1 MPTRNEEVYFS
12 ELPKVDIGRSIFDRN
27 FSHKTS
33 FNVGDLIPF
42 YIDEVIPGSTHNI
55 TTSVVARLQT
65 LLNPIMDN
73 MYLDT
78 FYFFVPMRLLMDKWK
93 EFCGENSEGPWTRDK
108 VTYRIPVLNY
118 PAPTETKLTGGFD
131 VGSIA
136 DYFGVPVNVYLD
148 PSTYDD
154 RNFPSALP
162 FRAYAKIVN
171 EFFRDQNLQQPIV
184 VHTDQTRRTG
194 VLNNQL
200 YQDGHLWYITD
211 LELGG
216 KPFKAARFHDYFSSC
231 LPQPQR
237 SEAVSIFGNVGSY
250 NFPTDEYNSIYAPV
264 VALSSPSVTLSN
276 PIDLVNEVGVN
287 PLRGYKVVSQ
297 SGSFN
302 TTRGRISPASGDS
315 PQPLNFTTSTVDGAI
330 GFVPSNLWANLNIP
344 EATITNLRLAFQ
356 LQKYFEK
363 SARGGARYREYL
375 AEFFGVN
382 NGDARM
388 QIPEYL
394 GGHRIPLTIHQV
406 ANTGKAEGAALGDVG
421 AMSNT
426 SDTHEDFHMS
436 FSEHGYIIG
445 LCCVRYNNTF
455 SQGLEKFW
463 SRRDILDFYNPV
475 FAHISEQPVFRRE
488 ISLGLEWQPDGT
500 ITPDGVFG
508 YLPAWQDYRQKPA
521 RVSGEMRPEVS
532 NTLASWHLADD
543 YEYAPSLSEEW
554 IMTDE
559 NTVDRV
565 LSVSHS
571 NANQVFADFFVQNRV
586 VQPMPL
592 HSIPGLA
599 DHF

>member
-1 MPTRNEEVYFS
+1 MPTRNSEVYFS
-12 ELPKVDIGRSIFDRN
+12 ELPKVDIGRSIFNRD
-27 FSHKTS
+27 FGHKTS

-42 YIDEVIPGSTHNI
+42 YIDEVVPGSTHNI

-73 MYLDT
+73 LYLDT
-78 FYFFVPMRLLMDKWK
+78 FYFFVPMRILWDHWK
-93 EFCGENSEGPWTRDK
+93 EFCGENSDGPWTRDK
-108 VTYRIPVLNY
+108 IQYRIPVLYY
-118 PAPTETKLTGGFD
+118 PVETSDGAADQGFD
-131 VGSIA
+131 QGSIA
-136 DYFGVPVNVYLD
+136 DYFGVPINTHIDTL
-148 PSTYDD
+148 TYGDE
-154 RNFPSALP
+154 NCPSALP

-184 VHTDQTRRTG
+184 VHTDDTNRRG
-194 VLNNQL
+194 VHNR
-200 YQDGHLWYITD
+200 YGATAPDDPIWYVTD

-231 LPQPQR
+231 LPQPQK

-250 NFPTDEYNSIYAPV
+250 SDNNPMATANGIFAPV
-264 VALSSPSVTLSN
+264 GTKSTYT
-276 PIDLVNEVGVN
+276 IDQTVEGFNSGQ
-287 PLRGYKVVSQ
+287 PLRGFYS
-297 SGSFN
+297 SGSNYSDEVRLTFGTAYN
-302 TTRGRISPASGDS
+302 TATQNVQS
-315 PQPLNFTTSTVDGAI
+315 TTGTVGSST
-330 GFVPSNLWANLNIP
+330 GFVPNNLWANLNIP
-344 EATITNLRLAFQ
+344 EATINNLRLAFQ
-356 LQKYFEK
+356 LQKYYEK
-363 SARGGARYREYL
+363 SARGGTRYREYL

-382 NGDARM
+382 NGDSRM

-394 GGHRIPLTIHQV
+394 GGHRIPLSIHQV
-406 ANTGKAEGAALGDVG
+406 ANTGKSEGAALGDLG

-445 LCCVRYNNTF
+445 LCCVRYDNTY

-475 FAHISEQPVFRRE
+475 FAHISEQPVYRRE
-488 ISLGLEWQPDGT
+488 ISLGLLNEPGGT
-500 ITPDGVFG
+500 VTPNGVFG
-508 YLPAWQDYRQKPA
+508 YLPAWQDYRQKPS

-543 YEYAPSLSEEW
+543 YEYAPFLSEEW
-554 IMTDE
+554 IMTDQT
-559 NTVDRV
+559 NVDRV
-565 LSVSHS
+565 LAVTSQVS
-571 NANQVFADFFVQNRV
+571 NQIFADFWIQNQV
-586 VQPMPL
+586 VQPMPV

>member
-1 MPTRNEEVYFS
+1 MPTRNSEVYFS
-12 ELPKVDIGRSIFDRN
+12 ELPKVDIGRSIFNRD
-27 FSHKTS
+27 FGHKTS

-73 MYLDT
+73 LYMDT
-78 FYFFVPMRLLMDKWK
+78 FYFFVPMRLLWDHWK
-93 EFCGENSEGPWTRDK
+93 EFCGENSSGPWTRDK
-108 VTYRIPVLNY
+108 VQYRIPHLLYPLNSSEG
-118 PAPTETKLTGGFD
+118 ANDAGFD

-136 DYFGVPVNVYLD
+136 DYFGVPVQTHIE
-148 PSTYDD
+148 SETYGDE
-154 RNFPSALP
+154 NCPSALP

-184 VHTDQTRRTG
+184 VHTDDTIRRG
-194 VLNNQL
+194 VHNRYGNTAP
-200 YQDGHLWYITD
+200 DDPIWYPTD

-216 KPFKAARFHDYFSSC
+216 KPFKVARFHDYFSSC
-231 LPQPQR
+231 LPQPQK
-237 SEAVSIFGNVGSY
+237 SDAVSIFGNLSGSDTFAPVYTRTNEYTVNSDASLHGLFKSDAY
-250 NFPTDEYNSIYAPV
+250 NFEGRFAVGAP
-264 VALSSPSVTLSN
+264 
-276 PIDLVNEVGVN
+276 DG
-287 PLRGYKVVSQ
+287 
-297 SGSFN
+297 SGSL
-302 TTRGRISPASGDS
+302 SHK
-315 PQPLNFTTSTVDGAI
+315 LNAYEQDNVIAGFGFT
-330 GFVPSNLWANLNIP
+330 PNNLWAQLNIP
-344 EATITNLRLAFQ
+344 EATINNLRLAFQ
-356 LQKYFEK
+356 LQKYYEK
-363 SARGGARYREYL
+363 SARGGTRYREYL

-394 GGHRIPLTIHQV
+394 GGHRIPLAIHQV
-406 ANTGKAEGAALGDVG
+406 ANTGKGENAALGDLG

-445 LCCVRYNNTF
+445 LCCVRYDNTY

-475 FAHISEQPVFRRE
+475 FAHISEQPVYRRE
-488 ISLGLEWQPDGT
+488 LSLGLLTEPSGT
-500 ITPDGVFG
+500 VDPNGVFG
-508 YLPAWQDYRQKPA
+508 YLPAWQDYRQKPS

-543 YEYAPSLSEEW
+543 YVYAPFLSEEW
-554 IMTDE
+554 IMMDQT
-559 NTVDRV
+559 NVDRV
-565 LSVSHS
+565 LAVTSQVS
-571 NANQVFADFFVQNRV
+571 NQIFADFWIQNQV
-586 VQPMPL
+586 VQPMPV

>member
-1 MPTRNEEVYFS
+1 MPTRNSEVYFS
-12 ELPKVDIGRSIFDRN
+12 ELPKVDIGRSIFNRD
-27 FSHKTS
+27 FGHKTS

-65 LLNPIMDN
+65 LINPIMDN
-73 MYLDT
+73 LYLDT
-78 FYFFVPMRLLMDKWK
+78 FYFFVAMRLVWDHWK
-93 EFCGENSEGPWTRDK
+93 EFCGENSSGPWTRDK
-108 VTYRIPVLNY
+108 VQYRIPYLDY
-118 PAPTETKLTGGFD
+118 PAVSAPGAGDEGFD
-131 VGSIA
+131 SGSIA
-136 DYFGVPVNVYLD
+136 DYFGVPVNVALS
-148 PSTYDD
+148 PLAYDD
-154 RNFPSALP
+154 KNFPSALP

-171 EFFRDQNLQQPIV
+171 EFFRDQNLQHPIV
-184 VHTDQTRRTG
+184 VHTDDTIRSG
-194 VLNNQL
+194 VHNRVGGTSPA
-200 YQDGHLWYITD
+200 DPLWYITD

-231 LPQPQR
+231 LPQPQK
-237 SEAVSIFGNVGSY
+237 SEAVNIFGGFVN
-250 NFPTDEYNSIYAPV
+250 NSVEDAWSKPGPFAPV
-264 VALSSPSVTLSN
+264 FAGADDFSDFSDGTPYA
-276 PIDLVNEVGVN
+276 
-287 PLRGYKVVSQ
+287 LRGYYYQTGQNPTKYRLTKQTSSNVNYLV
-297 SGSFN
+297 G
-302 TTRGRISPASGDS
+302 
-315 PQPLNFTTSTVDGAI
+315 TTSSPDAAGS
-330 GFVPSNLWANLNIP
+330 GFLPSNLWANLNIP
-344 EATITNLRLAFQ
+344 EATISNLRLAFQ
-356 LQKYFEK
+356 LQKYYEK
-363 SARGGARYREYL
+363 SARGGTRYREYL

-394 GGHRIPLTIHQV
+394 GGHRIPLSIHQV
-406 ANTGKAEGAALGDVG
+406 ANTGKTEDAALGDLG

-445 LCCVRYNNTF
+445 LCVVRYDNTY

-488 ISLGLEWQPDGT
+488 ISLGLLTEPGGSV
-500 ITPDGVFG
+500 TPDAVFG
-508 YLPAWQDYRQKPA
+508 YLPAWQDYRQKPS

-543 YEYAPSLSEEW
+543 YEYAPFLSEEW
-554 IMTDE
+554 IMTDQT
-559 NTVDRV
+559 NVDRV
-565 LSVSHS
+565 LAVSSQVS
-571 NANQVFADFFVQNRV
+571 NQIFADFWIQNQV
-586 VQPMPL
+586 VQPMPV